1 MPAALKTIGTLIAGR
16 LGSGE
21 RVNFIVKT
29 ARSLY
34 GGTAL
39 IIVLTWYS
47 AWRNERVEPGT
58 GKLPFPGWKKIKAK
72 FGPDRPGKDTDPGWS
87 PNASKGSSGG
97 KVVTS
102 AAGKSGIPAGTGG
115 KPGPPDWGGTRKV
128 AEALVSGLGLSVSSA
143 KRSTELTTEGSIS
156 DHYTGCKEC
165 YALDNTGSVAQMDHG
180 ARVIISRLGGHYT
193 GGELV
198 YDVTRGGYRI
208 QVLYRTYVGGNH
220 FTHVHVGVRKVG
232 YEP

>member
-1 MPAALKTIGTLIAGR
+1 MPAALKTIGTLIAGK

-21 RVNFIVKT
+21 RVNFIVKS
-29 ARSLY
+29 ARTLY
-34 GGTAL
+34 GATAL
-39 IIVLTWYS
+39 IIILTWYS
-47 AWRNERVEPGT
+47 AWRNERVEAGT
-58 GKLPFPGWKKIKAK
+58 GKLPFPGWRKLKAK
-72 FGPDRPGKDTDPGWS
+72 YSPDRPGKDTDPGWS
-87 PNASKGSSGG
+87 PKGGSGG
-97 KVVTS
+97 KVATGAV
-102 AAGKSGIPAGTGG
+102 GKSAIPAGTGG
-115 KPGPPDWGGTRKV
+115 KPGPPDWSGTRAV
-128 AEALVSGLGLSVSSA
+128 AEELVKGLGLTKVST
-143 KRSTELTTEGSIS
+143 KRSTELTSSGNIS
-156 DHYTGCKEC
+156 DHYTGCREC
-165 YALDNTGSVAQMDHG
+165 YAIDNAGSVDQMDHG